1 MAIVIPDVT
10 ELTPATWDA
19 VGIMAAL
26 YGHFN
31 ATSTK
36 FTVEAQ
42 TGSNPGED
50 GILLDVVSVDWS
62 FQLNF
67 RRLTTTAIGIS
78 CEPTGSLTAPGDT
91 STAVTGNSADW
102 SGEAIWDVSVP
113 GSGSKMF
120 LVETDEHITCLMT
133 NTTNQL
139 HTAGFHIGEIYTP
152 HFGNAEIEGYDGL
165 GVLVGQPRNSAAN
178 GTNYWIS
185 ANAPGFVH
193 CGTGHWNQAAAT
205 TSITENEYDIDP
217 TEFGIQPP
225 IPIPISAT
233 PDSGVTRYYVGNT
246 KYYRS
251 MYSNFSPKTR
261 IENSTDD
268 QAWMWVHP
276 ASTDNY
282 AIIWRRGVVP

>member
-31 ATSTK
+31 GASTK
-36 FTVEAQ
+36 FTVTAE
-42 TGSNPGED
+42 TGSGED
-50 GILLDVVSVDWS
+50 GILLDVVSADWS

-67 RRLTTTAIGIS
+67 RRLTTTTIAIS

-91 STAVTGNSADW
+91 STPVTGNSADW
-102 SGEAIWDVSVP
+102 SDEAIWNVSVP

-120 LVETDEHITCLMT
+120 VIETDEHITCLMT
-133 NTTNQL
+133 NTTNAL
-139 HTAGFHIGEIYTP
+139 HVTGFHIGEIYTP
-152 HFGNAEIEGYDGL
+152 HFGNAEVEGYDGL
-165 GVLVGQPRNSAAN
+165 GVVVGVPINKASTGPNDWFSINSS
-178 GTNYWIS
+178 GLI
-185 ANAPGFVH
+185 H
-193 CGTGHWNQAAAT
+193 CGTGHWHPAKAL
-205 TSITENEYDIDP
+205 TSLTESEYDIDP
-217 TEFGIQPP
+217 TNFGIQPP

-233 PDSGVTRYYVGNT
+233 PDGGFTIYYIGNT

-251 MYSNFSPKTR
+251 MYANFSPKTR

-276 ASTDNY
+276 TTSDNY

>member
-31 ATSTK
+31 GASTK
-36 FTVEAQ
+36 FTVTDQ

-50 GILLDVVSVDWS
+50 GILLDVVSVNWS

-67 RRLTTTAIGIS
+67 RRLTTTTIAIS

-91 STAVTGNSADW
+91 STPVTGNSADW
-102 SGEAIWDVSVP
+102 SDEAIWDVSVP

-120 LVETDEHITCLMT
+120 VIETDEHITCLMT
-133 NTTNQL
+133 NTTNTL
-139 HTAGFHIGEIYTP
+139 HITGFHIGEIYTP
-152 HFGNAEIEGYDGL
+152 HFGNAEVEGYDGL
-165 GVLVGQPRNSAAN
+165 GVLVGQPRVWTSSGAFWLSTD
-178 GTNYWIS
+178 G
-185 ANAPGFVH
+185 PGFVH
-193 CGTGHWNQAAAT
+193 CGTGHWHPAKALI
-205 TSITENEYDIDP
+205 SITENEYDIDA
-217 TEFGIQPP
+217 TNFGIQPP

-233 PDSGVTRYYVGNT
+233 PDIGFTLYYIGNT
-246 KYYRS
+246 KYWRS
-251 MYSNFSPKTR
+251 MYANFSPKTR

-268 QAWMWVHP
+268 QAWMWINP
-276 ASTDNY
+276 TTSDNY